1 MTKPTSDVIDS
12 ATLGT
17 LAFALVFEDLKAR
30 VERGDLSEDAA
41 QDLFASALG
50 HIPDPPKSLQALMER

>member
-1 MTKPTSDVIDS
+1 MARPTSHPIDS
-12 ATLGT
+12 ATLGA

-41 QDLFASALG
+41 RDLFASALG
-50 HIPDPPKSLQALMER
+50 HIPDPPENLKALMEV